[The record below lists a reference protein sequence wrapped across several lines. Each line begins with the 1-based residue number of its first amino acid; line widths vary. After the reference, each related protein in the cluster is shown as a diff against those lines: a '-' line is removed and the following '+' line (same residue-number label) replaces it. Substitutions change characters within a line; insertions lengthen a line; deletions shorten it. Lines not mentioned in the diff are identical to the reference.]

1 METMVGRVIHY
12 YPKIGVAAVILE
24 DHLAQGDRIHICGPH
39 DDVHQSV
46 TSIEIEHVPIREAE
60 RGQDIGIM
68 VKERVHEGDVVFRE
82 S

>member
-12 YPKIGVAAVILE
+12 YPKISVAAVILE
-24 DHLAQGDRIHICGPH
+24 DHIAQGDRIHIRGPH

-46 TSIEIEHVPIREAE
+46 SSIEIEHIPVQEAD
-60 RGQDIGIM
+60 RGQDIGIR
-68 VKERVHEGDVVFRE
+68 VVDRVHEGDIVFRE

>member
-1 METMVGRVIHY
+1 METMVGKVIHY